1 MVKFAELTNQN
12 PWWKYENGFQR
23 FDKHLTD
30 LDQHSIKIG
39 RKHIRLQ
46 QGDIVIIRG
55 CRQIGKTTYIKQIV
69 AKLIDQGAEPRT
81 IMYLS
86 VDQLIKT
93 RRELR
98 NAIDL
103 FLTRNLD
110 AEQVH
115 IILDEI
121 TSLKDWNQELKTL
134 SDTGATRKARVLVTG
149 SSGAALRDTGEQLP
163 GRGLEGNE
171 YNLKPLTFREF
182 INQTI
187 DHFKSHSTSAELAE
201 ALKLLKKNLPAAKI
215 SLREDIS
222 QIALVCGEVLPYQR
236 ELSYLFDHYLRCGG
250 FPASINSYLTK
261 DKHKVDPTVAEN
273 FMRIILGALSDYGKN
288 EATARQLLDEI
299 LAKYGTMYSFT
310 RLSDQVNHVT
320 TGDYLDY
327 LEKSFIIHIHYAL
340 DLNKKTVKYK
350 GRKKVL
356 FQDPF
361 IYYSTRSWLRGT
373 DINSVISETFNEER
387 QISQVVEAIV
397 TSHLTTSSETPIMR
411 EKNTFSWFY
420 YDNRGRE
427 IDNIVKNNGDY
438 DAVEVKYR
446 NNVTSSD
453 VTRLQGVR
461 QTIMLSRYD
470 FSVTGKTIVI
480 PVSVYLSLLERSEK
494 NL

>member
-12 PWWKYENGFQR
+12 PWWKYGKDFQR
-23 FDKHLTD
+23 FDKHLTA
-30 LDQHSIKIG
+30 LDKHSIQIK
-39 RKHIRLQ
+39 RKPIQLQ
-46 QGDIVIIRG
+46 KGDIAIIRG
-55 CRQIGKTTYIKQIV
+55 CRQTGKTTYMKQII
-69 AKLIDQGAEPRT
+69 AKLIDQGTEPRT

-103 FLTRNLD
+103 FLTRNMD
-110 AEQVH
+110 AEQVY
-115 IILDEI
+115 IVLDEI

-182 INQTI
+182 ILQTI
-187 DHFKSHSTSAELAE
+187 DHFASRSTSTELAM
-201 ALKLLKKNLPAAKI
+201 ALKQLKETLPAAKI
-215 SLREDIS
+215 SLKEDIPKTAE
-222 QIALVCGEVLPYQR
+222 ICNKVLPYQQ
-236 ELSYLFDHYLRCGG
+236 ELTYLFDHYLRCGG
-250 FPASINSYLTK
+250 FPASINSYLNQ

-273 FMRIILGALSDYGKN
+273 FMRIILGALADYGKN

-310 RLSDQVNHVT
+310 RLTDRVNHVT

-327 LEKSFIIHIHYAL
+327 LEKSFILHIHYAL
-340 DLNKKTVKYK
+340 DLNKKTPKYK
-350 GRKKVL
+350 GRKKVI

-361 IYYSTRSWLRGT
+361 IHYSTRSWLRGT
-373 DINSVISETFNEER
+373 DINEAINETFNDER
-387 QISQVVEAIV
+387 QLSQIVEATV
-397 TSHLTTSSETPIMR
+397 TSHLTTSNETPIMR
-411 EKNTFSWFY
+411 EKNTFNWFY
-420 YDNRGRE
+420 YDDRGRE
-427 IDNIVKNNGDY
+427 IDNIIKNNGEY

-453 VTRLQGVR
+453 ATKTQGLR
-461 QTIMLSRYD
+461 QTIILSRDDYAA
-470 FSVTGKTIVI
+470 TEETIII
-480 PVSVYLSLLERSEK
+480 PASVYLSLLERSQK
-494 NL
+494 SL